1 MKKLTLSV
9 CAFAALASGAFA
21 GTSTYSSSRDVKQVE
36 QAPCPTWYAD
46 NELNVGVWGTYAAT
60 TNSYRTDRY
69 LGVDHAFGGGLDAK
83 YFFRRY
89 FGVGVSGFGLSLNN
103 NADRRFVTQ
112 FDNNDFAG
120 GVVGTLT
127 LRYPIPCTRFAPYAF
142 VGGGGIWG
150 GGNQVNNPTV
160 RAAVTNNNDGG
171 RLMAQYGAGVEVRFT
186 PHVGLTTDVVLNQV
200 EGRDNEFVMVRT
212 GLNFAF

>member
-9 CAFAALASGAFA
+9 CALAALASAAFA

-46 NELNVGVWGTYAAT
+46 NEFNVGVWGTYAAT
-60 TNSYRTDRY
+60 TNRYRTDRY

-89 FGVGVSGFGLSLNN
+89 FGVGISGFGLSLNN
-103 NADRRFVTQ
+103 NADRRFVTR
-112 FDNNDFAG
+112 FNENDFAG
-120 GVVGTLT
+120 AAVGTLT

-150 GGNQVNNPTV
+150 GGNQINNPAVRTV
-160 RAAVTNNNDGG
+160 VTNNNDDG
-171 RLMAQYGAGVEVRFT
+171 RLMAQYGAGFEVRLT
-186 PHVGLTTDVVLNQV
+186 PHAGLMTDVVWNQV
-200 EGRDNEFVMVRT
+200 DGRDNDFVMVRT